1 MLKIVIY
8 YLQILVYTN
17 KYHFAALCFQEG
29 QDVASLIQQK
39 ARKKNQ

>member
-17 KYHFAALCFQEG
+17 KYHFAALYFQEG
-29 QDVASLIQQK
+29 QDENVAKLIQQK
-39 ARKKNQ
+39 A